1 MRQASLRDLLL
12 WTQAQKRSER
22 SQWRR
27 TLALVNTVSQITGGD
42 TVTLSDLY
50 GHATPANARDDEAY
64 QAFKGRTQ
72 AWAQDLVTDFPIP
85 ES

>member
-1 MRQASLRDLLL
+1 VRNLLL

-22 SQWRR
+22 SEWRR
-27 TLALVNTVSQITGGD
+27 TLALVNTVSKITGND

-50 GHATPANARDDEAY
+50 GHATPYGGGARDDEAY

-72 AWAQDLVTDFPIP
+72 AWAQDLVTDFPTP